1 MPIYLIVLELLLQ
14 GFSVL
19 HACDFFVSVKSQM
32 FLLIS
37 CRMTRGSVIGRVGV
51 PMEVKQ
57 TSRYIGFCEWICDA
71 FFLPFSPF

>member
-32 FLLIS
+32 FLLIAY
-37 CRMTRGSVIGRVGV
+37 RMTRGFGHREGGRAHGGQADRQVL
-51 PMEVKQ
+51 
-57 TSRYIGFCEWICDA
+57 TI
-71 FFLPFSPF
+71 L